1 MSKITRRS
9 FVGTSIEGATALA
22 AGASVLSVAQP
33 AAARRAND
41 KVVLGLIG
49 AGGRGRIVIKNMAKL
64 ENVEV
69 KYVCDVEDARGGPA
83 VAELEKMQG
92 SAPKFVKEMQEV
104 FDDKDVDA
112 VVVATPDHWHVLPSI
127 HACQAQKDVYLE
139 KPLTLTIRE
148 GRVLVEAV
156 RKHGR
161 VLQSGSQRRSMKN
174 HRIGCELVRNGRA
187 GKIHTVIANNY
198 PSPWECG
205 LPGQPVPEGLDWDVW
220 CGPTEPVPYNKDIY
234 IQRSNPGW
242 ISLRPWS
249 GGELTG
255 NGAHG
260 LDQIQWALDMD
271 HTGPVEVWA
280 EGGKLEAPVYTAP
293 ESGARGDRL
302 CSVGREITY
311 RYANGVIVKT
321 GDASACG
328 ATFIGEK
335 GKIVIGCDTYSSDP
349 PEIAQEPIGESEIHL
364 PVSDNHMQNW
374 FDSIRSREKP
384 IAHVEIGHRSAI
396 LCHLGNV
403 ARWLGRKLSW
413 DPETETF
420 PGDDEANRY
429 LDRPRRKPYELPDPV

>member
-1 MSKITRRS
+1 MSEPSQLSRRR
-9 FVGTSIEGATALA
+9 FLRRTAALA
-22 AGASVLSVAQP
+22 AAAAAAPCFIPSGVLASPERPGANDRIGVAYIGVGRRGNQLMGLP
-33 AAARRAND
+33 PEGQIVAAADVDISRAQAVAARRNCRAYQD
-41 KVVLGLIG
+41 YRK
-49 AGGRGRIVIKNMAKL
+49 ML
-64 ENVEV
+64 ES
-69 KYVCDVEDARGGPA
+69 G
-83 VAELEKMQG
+83 
-92 SAPKFVKEMQEV
+92 
-104 FDDKDVDA
+104 DVDA

-349 PEIAQEPIGESEIHL
+349 PEIAQEPISESEIHL

-384 IAHVEIGHRSAI
+384 IADVEIGHRSAI
-396 LCHLGNV
+396 LCHLGNI